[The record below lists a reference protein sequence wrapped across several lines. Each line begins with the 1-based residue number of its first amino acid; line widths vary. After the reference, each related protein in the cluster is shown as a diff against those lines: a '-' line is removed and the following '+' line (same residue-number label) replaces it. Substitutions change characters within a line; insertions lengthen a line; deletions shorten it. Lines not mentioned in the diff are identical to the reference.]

1 MSHKVLCN
9 KENKHVEILTLKW
22 KLKTEMRTNNK
33 RISTEGF
40 ITVFS
45 FFVKNSTQMADV
57 TDCSRVLELHTED
70 LLSRVVSVSYMK
82 EVINSDLE
90 NKNCK
95 DQCV

>member
-1 MSHKVLCN
+1 
-9 KENKHVEILTLKW
+9 
-22 KLKTEMRTNNK
+22 MRTINK

-40 ITVFS
+40 IKEKRFQLLCEELHRDGT
-45 FFVKNSTQMADV
+45 V
-57 TDCSRVLELHTED
+57 TDCSRVLEHTEG
-70 LLSRVVSVSYMK
+70 LLSRVFSVSYMK